1 MRCVILI
8 EVKQNKR
15 KRRTKMT
22 NKSTKYWVILLLTL
36 LLTIQPASAQ
46 RTMSGQF
53 SLAVSAHYNGSFLG
67 AEAFLSQYTLIG
79 FWEAGVGGDAFT
91 APLSNGLR
99 LEYADVAA
107 RGGYLFRLACTRNR
121 ALNLYAGGGALVGIE
136 AIDPRRRIPSY
147 YDLGLPSI
155 GFLYVLGGGLSV
167 NFSSRISHL
176 HPDAEL
182 GIKILL

>member
-1 MRCVILI
+1 MN
-8 EVKQNKR
+8 Q
-15 KRRTKMT
+15 
-22 NKSTKYWVILLLTL
+22 KSTKYWVILLLTL

-107 RGGYLFRLACTRNR
+107 RGGYLFRLVGTRNR

-136 AIDPRRRIPSY
+136 AIDPRMRIPSY

-155 GFLYVLGGGLSV
+155 GFLYGLYAKSQAEVFIGRKVALTLGGGLSV